1 MAKKVVEGLSKGTT
15 SERKSFVVKGGKIL
29 VFADTH
35 FSISYEGKHKNYAYD
50 CFENMTKILDI
61 VKKEEPSAVI
71 FLGDIIGVR
80 ERNIADRQ
88 FLMRVVLFFG
98 MLFNIT
104 KGNVFVVR
112 GNHDI
117 GDFSDF
123 DFIAGLGYFKNPRYV
138 DYVTEKGTEIRF
150 HFVNYGDEHL
160 PLELAKD
167 GVSNIVLGHADY
179 YIEGV
184 TTWYSEKKGRVE
196 LKTLNNFCGVELVFS
211 GHIHTP
217 SKEFMYTNMPDGEV
231 IGLFYPGS
239 CSRTAER
246 YDDCWYVSFEY
257 NRDEGVTQYDAKLMG
272 LKKASEVFFDDA
284 DFVDDE
290 SAEDLVKKTEALNVI
305 IEEIF
310 NSRLATGD
318 LFGQIDRIPAEQ
330 DVKDLAKEYLHR
342 AMDEKKVG

>member
-1 MAKKVVEGLSKGTT
+1 MAKVVVDNPLETRKAYKVN
-15 SERKSFVVKGGKIL
+15 GGKIL

-35 FSISYEGKHKNYAYD
+35 FSISYEGKHKNYAFD
-50 CFENMTKILDI
+50 CFDNMAKILDI
-61 VKKEEPSAVI
+61 VKENKPSAVF
-71 FLGDIIGVR
+71 FLGDIIGVK
-80 ERNIADRQ
+80 ERNIVDRQ

-104 KGNVFVVR
+104 NGNVFTVR

-123 DFIAGLGYFKNPRYV
+123 DFIAGLGYFKNPKYV
-138 DYVTEKGTEIRF
+138 DFVVDGHNEVRF

-160 PLELAKD
+160 PLELAGGD
-167 GVSNIVLGHADY
+167 VSNVVLGHADY

-196 LKTLNNFCGVELVFS
+196 LKTLNNFCGVGYVFS

-217 SKEFMYTNMPDGEV
+217 SKDMMYTTMPDGEL

-239 CSRTAER
+239 CARTAER
-246 YDDCWYVSFEY
+246 FDDCWYVSFEY
-257 NRDEGVTQYDAKLMG
+257 SPEDGGVNYDVQLIG
-272 LKKASEVFFDDA
+272 LRKASEVFY
-284 DFVDDE
+284 DE
-290 SAEDLVKKTEALNVI
+290 DEFIDEESTEDLNKKTEALNVI

-310 NSRLATGD
+310 SSRLATGD
-318 LFGQIDRIPAEQ
+318 LFGQIDKIPADQ
-330 DVKDLAKEYLHR
+330 DVKDLAKEYLQR
-342 AMDEKKVG
+342 ALDNSGK

>member
-1 MAKKVVEGLSKGTT
+1 MAKAKIVSDDSFMT
-15 SERKSFVVKGGKIL
+15 RKTYTVKGGRVL

-35 FSISYEGKHKNYAYD
+35 FSIVYEGKHINYAYD
-50 CFENMTKILDI
+50 CFDNMSRILDI
-61 VKKEEPSAVI
+61 VNKEKPNAVI
-71 FLGDIIGVR
+71 FLGDIIGVK
-80 ERNIADRQ
+80 ERNIIDRQ

-112 GNHDI
+112 GNHDT

-123 DFIAGLGYFKNPRYV
+123 DFIAGLGYFKNPKYV
-138 DYVTEKGTEIRF
+138 DYTTDSGLELRF
-150 HFVNYGDEHL
+150 HFVNYGDERL

-167 GVSNIVLGHADY
+167 GASNIVLGHADY

-184 TTWYSEKKGRVE
+184 TNWYSEKKGRVE
-196 LKTLNNFCGVELVFS
+196 LKTLQNFCGVDLVFS

-217 SKEFMYTNMPDGEV
+217 SKEFLYTNMPDGEV

-257 NRDEGVTQYDAKLMG
+257 SEEDRSVQYDANLMG
-272 LKKASEVFFDDA
+272 LRKASEVFRDEEEFIT
-284 DFVDDE
+284 DE
-290 SAEDLVKKTEALNVI
+290 SAEELERKNEALGVI

-310 NSRLATGD
+310 ASRLATGD
-318 LFGQIDRIPAEQ
+318 LFGQIDRIPADQ
-330 DVKDLAKEYLHR
+330 DVKDLAKDYLHK
-342 AMDEKKVG
+342 AIDGN